1 MIRFTKLTTAKAKPI
16 QNYTRK
22 DPLQS
27 SPSLSPPRHTKIVT
41 PSNQLNPLLKTTP
54 THTFFPSHF
63 FLPSGKRQRKRSFMP
78 NSPPPP
84 IPTLVCSSSAS
95 SPIIFSFSSDVS
107 QLSSPFPTSPISFY
121 SHVPHTPASVSS
133 SMPSCRPPPRSNIP
147 ADCVFETDDQSSVF
161 SLSLYR
167 DDLDLRTACLF
178 SSELA
183 DFRFDVDLEMDV
195 HAEGGAD
202 YPLAPFEPQRRLGN
216 GRLQRS

>member
-16 QNYTRK
+16 QNYTRNN
-22 DPLQS
+22 PLQS
-27 SPSLSPPRHTKIVT
+27 SPSLSPPRHTKTLT
-41 PSNQLNPLLKTTP
+41 PPNQLNPLLKTTP
-54 THTFFPSHF
+54 THTFPSHF
-63 FLPSGKRQRKRSFMP
+63 FLPSGKRQSKRSFIP

-133 SMPSCRPPPRSNIP
+133 SIPSCRPLPRSNIP

-161 SLSLYR
+161 SLSLYQ
-167 DDLDLRTACLF
+167 DELDLTSACLF

-183 DFRFDVDLEMDV
+183 DFRFDVDLEIC
-195 HAEGGAD
+195 ARGRGG
-202 YPLAPFEPQRRLGN
+202 
-216 GRLQRS
+216 